1 MSDEAEQ
8 PKKKRVMTPE
18 AREKMLTNLRKGREK
33 KARMN
38 AERKNQKLIT
48 TDQKTDE
55 GRDEDETTLGKT
67 PTPLAENPS
76 AKLTCQGCGK
86 VYKHSSSKS
95 KHVKKCP
102 MVLKQLADQ
111 EHKPAEKKEPEPEPE
126 PEPELEDEL
135 EDDFDTAPRHSKHR
149 KARKVAHKKKG
160 RRQKI
165 TIMES
170 ESESSSSSEED
181 ELVVHKKRRRRKN
194 FVIQDQPAPPPPPPP
209 PLQRTPEVPQMT
221 QAELRRRQEQEAIL
235 RMARAMGHGGR
246 F

>member
-126 PEPELEDEL
+126 PEVEDEL

>member
-102 MVLKQLADQ
+102 MVLKQLAEQ

>member
-102 MVLKQLADQ
+102 MVLKQLAEQ
-111 EHKPAEKKEPEPEPE
+111 EHNSAEKKEPEPEPE